1 MTARECYK
9 IKSLVMYEA
18 IYQKPEKMNE
28 SECVLTTLYFKFAP
42 INSIKAYNYKKK
54 ILFLVHKFR
63 VMYVKRN

>member
-1 MTARECYK
+1 MTAREYYK

-54 ILFLVHKFR
+54 YSSWFINFV
-63 VMYVKRN
+63 